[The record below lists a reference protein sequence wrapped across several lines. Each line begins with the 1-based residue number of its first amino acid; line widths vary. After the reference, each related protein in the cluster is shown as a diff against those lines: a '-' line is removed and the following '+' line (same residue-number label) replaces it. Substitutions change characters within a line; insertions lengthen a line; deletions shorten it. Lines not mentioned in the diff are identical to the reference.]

1 VLDIY
6 GLGCTE
12 EGTPDK
18 GSSCNDQLS
27 PMPIH
32 KNQQTTTKLAKAN
45 NKFDPVNLNI
55 DTHLAVVDKNRE
67 DRLDFGRR
75 NGTHPSLRRRLGP

>member
-1 VLDIY
+1 MDSGVPRKARPIKVL
-6 GLGCTE
+6 LV
-12 EGTPDK
+12 
-18 GSSCNDQLS
+18 
-27 PMPIH
+27 
-32 KNQQTTTKLAKAN
+32 TTNCLPCPFIKT
-45 NKFDPVNLNI
+45 NKQPLNWPRLTTSLTVNI